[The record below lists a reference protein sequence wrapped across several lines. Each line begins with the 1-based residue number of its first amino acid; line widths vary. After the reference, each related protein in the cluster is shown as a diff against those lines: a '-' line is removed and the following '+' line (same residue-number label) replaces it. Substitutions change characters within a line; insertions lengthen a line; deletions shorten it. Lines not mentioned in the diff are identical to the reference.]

1 MKKTLKKLLPG
12 LGHTHFI
19 DKADEY
25 LNWLLVSNAG
35 MQHKGN
41 IHCFELAV
49 SEMPAGLP
57 VLEIGAHAGL
67 SANILTYLLQKHGR
81 TTHVLSVDPW
91 IVRGYLDEQNPGQEY
106 LRVLGG
112 NSSISRTAYADFI
125 CQSYLQNTRFFSPQN
140 QPYGF
145 RLMADEFFA
154 HWAAAQPLTDLEGR
168 SFTTGGQLAFV
179 YIDGNHDY
187 DYCRRDFENAH
198 RFLAPGGFILFDDS
212 ADGAPFGSAKF
223 AKELER
229 HAGYSLI
236 AKNPNRLFRKKP

>member
-67 SANILTYLLQKHGR
+67 SANTLPICCKSMAAPHPYSR
-81 TTHVLSVDPW
+81 S
-91 IVRGYLDEQNPGQEY
+91 IRGLCVATSMSSNPA
-106 LRVLGG
+106 R
-112 NSSISRTAYADFI
+112 
-125 CQSYLQNTRFFSPQN
+125 NT
-140 QPYGF
+140 
-145 RLMADEFFA
+145 
-154 HWAAAQPLTDLEGR
+154 
-168 SFTTGGQLAFV
+168 
-179 YIDGNHDY
+179 
-187 DYCRRDFENAH
+187 
-198 RFLAPGGFILFDDS
+198 
-212 ADGAPFGSAKF
+212 
-223 AKELER
+223 
-229 HAGYSLI
+229 
-236 AKNPNRLFRKKP
+236 

>member
-1 MKKTLKKLLPG
+1 MKKALRKLLPG
-12 LGHTHFI
+12 LCSPAFI

-41 IHCFELAV
+41 IHCFELAI
-49 SEMPAGLP
+49 SQMPAGLP

-67 SANILTYLLQKHGR
+67 SANILAYLLHKHGR
-81 TTHVLSVDPW
+81 NVPVLSADPW
-91 IVRGYLDEQNPGQEY
+91 IVRGYLDEQNPGETY
-106 LRVLGG
+106 LQALGG
-112 NSSISRTAYADFI
+112 NAQISRPAYADFI
-125 CQSYLQNTRFFSPQN
+125 CQSYLRNTRFFSPHN

-145 RLMADEFFA
+145 RLTADAFFEK
-154 HWAAAQPLTDLEGR
+154 WSAAQSLTDLEGR
-168 SFTTGGQLAFV
+168 SFITGGQLAFV

-212 ADGAPFGSAKF
+212 ADGSAFGSARF
-223 AKELER
+223 AKELE
-229 HAGYSLI
+229 ANNAYTLV
-236 AKNPNRLFRKKP
+236 AKNPNRLFRKI